1 MANSRRLII
10 SRMVMSCSC
19 VEWCPGDGARC
30 KDLQEVLVKLGKSE
44 YFSLLK
50 EKSLLLSK
58 VAKRKS
64 SSTSSTQGRG
74 IFKAS
79 NLKELRGG

>member
-44 YFSLLK
+44 FFSLLK

-64 SSTSSTQGRG
+64 SSTQGRS